1 MRLDVDL
8 KDTFACIQTSDG
20 QAVGVLSNRM
30 FKTLSALEQVES
42 VRVQP
47 LVTMEEWNDKLKK
60 LQELTKKS
68 KTIVRMKVDLLMFGP
83 RKSKQL
89 QGIAEELAISEYY
102 LQQPHHYIVHC
113 SYENP
118 QSLQIPRLQASTLI
132 RAENFS
138 SELLA
143 LQDAEE
149 VDELSKQDQQAEAT
163 ALSSLVLDID
173 SFFNDLPKHDYL
185 SYVPID
191 NRVQTG
197 LYEFVTTSDRAT
209 LEVKHTDA
217 LF

>member
-8 KDTFACIQTSDG
+8 KDTFACIRTSDG

-42 VRVQP
+42 IRVQP
-47 LVTMEEWNDKLKK
+47 LMTVEEWNDKLKK
-60 LQELTKKS
+60 LQELPKKS
-68 KTIVRMKVDLLMFGP
+68 KTIVRMKVDILVFGP

-132 RAENFS
+132 RAEK
-138 SELLA
+138 A

-149 VDELSKQDQQAEAT
+149 VDKLSNQDQQAEAT

-173 SFFNDLPKHDYL
+173 SFFNELPKHDYL
-185 SYVPID
+185 SHVPID
-191 NRVQTG
+191 KRVQTG